1 MLLDP
6 VLSHVWLSDWPWSE
20 KGWLRIRELYIVV
33 LRLSSKAMERQLCV
47 RSWMDVL
54 IPFVHVTESAH
65 YCYLQKYA
73 STKQVFRISWKKFP
87 PFDCKV
93 FEAARAEGM
102 HFRSTERFIDQ
113 FFLRMELCGSNPPP
127 HLSAQWTAPQ
137 VPPLYL
143 SAPWRAPLPG
153 FCPSVSGGGW
163 RPFYVAGSSNS
174 LKALVQIK
182 YATLRPSQPGIMINP
197 TAPTA
202 LLMCLSLS
210 LKLSVNGRRHVW
222 AERAGGGS
230 RVGSLL

>member
-6 VLSHVWLSDWPWSE
+6 VLSHVWLSHWPRSE

-33 LRLSSKAMERQLCV
+33 LRLSSKAMERQFCV
-47 RSWMDVL
+47 RSWMDILV
-54 IPFVHVTESAH
+54 PFVHVTESAH
-65 YCYLQKYA
+65 YCYLQKRA
-73 STKQVFRISWKKFP
+73 STKQVFRIVGFFYEKSFL
-87 PFDCKV
+87 CLIAV

-102 HFRSTERFIDQ
+102 NSRSTERFIDQ
-113 FFLRMELCGSNPPP
+113 FFLCMELCGSNPPP

-182 YATLRPSQPGIMINP
+182 YATLCHSQ
-197 TAPTA
+197 A
-202 LLMCLSLS
+202 LSA
-210 LKLSVNGRRHVW
+210 RHND
-222 AERAGGGS
+222 
-230 RVGSLL
+230 